1 MEFMNNP
8 AMMQQMESMM
18 KNPEIQ
24 KMMSDPNI
32 LNNLGGMMNGNK
44 PNFNPDLNNNQNSN
58 NDDTIEIQD
67 ENLLN
72 SGDVV
77 LLQNLKNEN
86 YNNKKGIIDN
96 YNNENQR
103 YIVKLVGLDKSIAV
117 KKENV
122 ILNIE

>member
-1 MEFMNNP
+1 MENLMEFMNNP

-44 PNFNPDLNNNQNSN
+44 PNLNNNQNSN
-58 NDDTIEIQD
+58 DDDTIEIQD
-67 ENLLN
+67 DNLLN

-77 LLQNLKNEN
+77 LL
-86 YNNKKGIIDN
+86 
-96 YNNENQR
+96 
-103 YIVKLVGLDKSIAV
+103 
-117 KKENV
+117 
-122 ILNIE
+122 

>member
-1 MEFMNNP
+1 M
-8 AMMQQMESMM
+8 
-18 KNPEIQ
+18 
-24 KMMSDPNI
+24 
-32 LNNLGGMMNGNK
+32 LYYY
-44 PNFNPDLNNNQNSN
+44 
-58 NDDTIEIQD
+58 
-67 ENLLN
+67 
-72 SGDVV
+72 
-77 LLQNLKNEN
+77 EN